1 MTYEEFIIETTTL
14 EEFYNKEFNN
24 TQKQIWYEEL
34 KRYVAE
40 KYNKAI
46 RIACRDNQ
54 YRPTLSEML
63 NIIKAVKLDNIAQEK
78 TGNCKACNN
87 TGYVIY
93 KKQVDGKTYDYA
105 CLCTCINATG
115 LEYNGLQV
123 NEQEHRQPFYLA
135 KAQDIFG
142 DKIYRFNEKN
152 MENIQKNTQKLIA
165 N

>member
-46 RIACRDNQ
+46 KIACRDNQ

-63 NIIKAVKLDNIAQEK
+63 NIIKTVKLDNNMQESVK
-78 TGNCKACNN
+78 ECKACKN
-87 TGYVIY
+87 TGYIIY
-93 KKQVDGKTYDYA
+93 KKKINGITYDYA
-105 CLCTCINATG
+105 CLCNCTNAVG
-115 LEYNGLQV
+115 LEYNGLQIA
-123 NEQEHRQPFYLA
+123 EQEHKQPFYLA
-135 KAQDIFG
+135 KSEDIF
-142 DKIYRFNEKN
+142 
-152 MENIQKNTQKLIA
+152 
-165 N
+165 